1 MRKFITF
8 LLVAATVALSLL
20 TAIMMLS
27 ATDIFPLPSDFQESA
42 ASIISRIAVVLAE
55 AVLVSG
61 LCGMGVEINSHR
73 GNSFLI
79 KKEKVSLLADRI
91 LSAVWLFL
99 TGVCIIFL
107 CVVYK
112 MDFRLTVILTLVGLF
127 AAGTVPFIVLLVVE
141 RKARRANYP
150 WRYLRG

>member
-1 MRKFITF
+1 M
-8 LLVAATVALSLL
+8 
-20 TAIMMLS
+20 
-27 ATDIFPLPSDFQESA
+27 
-42 ASIISRIAVVLAE
+42 
-55 AVLVSG
+55 
-61 LCGMGVEINSHR
+61 
-73 GNSFLI
+73 
-79 KKEKVSLLADRI
+79 
-91 LSAVWLFL
+91 FL